1 MIPIFDEVLETIKL
15 TKKQDNFFYPFY
27 SKYCIS
33 NLPASILNLFNIKRK
48 TKISRSFGFHKKIE
62 IKNINKI
69 VVLILDGF
77 GLTQFQQ
84 YTQQKTFFDKFNKKG
99 HVFPLTSIYPSQTT
113 NAIAT
118 LNTGLT
124 PQEHGLFEYFIYMKK
139 PDMIINT
146 LRFEPMNLDYKEN
159 FHAKKFNHDL
169 LYKGQT
175 IYEILKEDDIQ
186 SYSHMYIRDAYSSC
200 SKVFFNGSTITPSL
214 KSSDLIVNL
223 RKTIEKTRCPAYYFV
238 HLGNLDTIAHQ
249 YGPQSEEYFT
259 ELSQITSLLN
269 NCLINKIDKKS
280 SKDTLLLLTSDHGE
294 IDVHPDK
301 TTYLNKYPKLMKNL
315 QCNQRGTLIMP
326 TGSPRDIFLHVKKEK
341 ILETKKFLT
350 KNLGEKAKILETNT
364 AINNELFGIGEIS
377 HKFLERAGNLLIL
390 PYDKETI
397 WFEHFKGLKFG
408 SLGHHGG
415 LNQDEMLVPF
425 MVSRLSDL
433 KNI

>member
-1 MIPIFDEVLETIKL
+1 MFNDILENIKQN
-15 TKKQDNFFYPFY
+15 KMNNSFFYPYY

-33 NLPASILNLFNIKRK
+33 NLPALILNLFNVNRK
-48 TKISRSFGFHKKIE
+48 NRVSKSLGFHKEIE
-62 IKNINKI
+62 IKKTNKI
-69 VVLILDGF
+69 VLFILDGF
-77 GLTQFQQ
+77 GLTQFQH
-84 YTQQKTFFDKFNKKG
+84 YNQQTTFFDNFNKKG
-99 HVFPLTSIYPSQTT
+99 HVFPITSIYPSQTT

-124 PQEHGLFEYFIYMKK
+124 PQEHALFEYFIYMKK

-146 LRFEPMNLDYKEN
+146 LRFEPMNLDHMKTFRSEN
-159 FHAKKFNHDL
+159 FSHDI
-169 LYKGQT
+169 LYNGQT
-175 IYEILKEDDIQ
+175 IYEILKGEGIQ
-186 SYSHMYIRDAYSSC
+186 SYSHMYIRDAYSLC
-200 SKVFFNGSTITPSL
+200 SKVFFKGSTITPSL
-214 KSSDLIVNL
+214 KSSDLIINL
-223 RKTIEKTRCPAYYFV
+223 RKTIEKTRGPAYYFV

-259 ELSQITSLLN
+259 ELSQINSLIK

-280 SKDTLLLLTSDHGE
+280 SKDTLLVLTSDHGE
-294 IDVHPDK
+294 LDVHPEK

-315 QCNQRGTLIMP
+315 QRNKRGSPIMP
-326 TGSPRDIFLHVKKEK
+326 TGSPRDIFLHVKNEK

-350 KNLGEKAKILETNT
+350 KNLGKKAKIMETNV
-364 AINNELFGIGEIS
+364 ALNRELFGIREVS
-377 HKFLERAGNLLIL
+377 DKFLERAGNLLIL

-415 LNQDEMLVPF
+415 LNQNEMLVPF
-425 MVSRLSDL
+425 MASRLCDL